1 MEGIKMETQTFC
13 NYNFGGTPYT
23 DTITKNEKG
32 EILSIATKMHL
43 ERYESD
49 KEKYLIGL
57 WRA

>member
-1 MEGIKMETQTFC
+1 METQTFC

-23 DTITKNEKG
+23 DTITRNEKG
-32 EILSIATKMHL
+32 EIISITTKMHL

-49 KEKYLIGL
+49 KQKYFIGL